1 MTYRPARLV
10 DAAFDP
16 VTSPSAPSEYRV
28 QAMVDGLDHVAA
40 EMERV
45 WGVGR
50 LRFLASDLLRAKF
63 DEQQARV
70 DAAVA
75 SGQESF
81 VRVHVEAMLR
91 AWQALDRSAREA
103 GHEPLSSEVWEVAL
117 PTSGEVIA
125 LVRDAADSPSVAQG
139 RPVFTLPEVARLI
152 ETLGA
157 TVLETKRFFPG
168 AVVTDAHSSKS
179 FDWSKGD
186 DMPF

>member
-1 MTYRPARLV
+1 MTYRPARRV
-10 DAAFDP
+10 DATFDP
-16 VTSPSAPSEYRV
+16 ATSPSAPGEYRIR
-28 QAMVDGLDHVAA
+28 AMVDGLDEIAST
-40 EMERV
+40 MDRV

-50 LRFLASDLLRAKF
+50 LRLLVPDPLRTKF

-81 VRVHVEAMLR
+81 VLVQVEAMRR
-91 AWQALDRSAREA
+91 AWQALDREARA
-103 GHEPLSSEVWEVAL
+103 DGAKPLSSDVWEATL

-125 LVRDAADSPSVAQG
+125 LVRTEAGASQAPEG
-139 RPVFTLPEVARLI
+139 RTVFTLPEIAKLI
-152 ETLGA
+152 ESLGS
-157 TVLETKRFFPG
+157 TVLDAKRAFPG
-168 AVVTDAHSSKS
+168 AVVTDAHSRKP

>member
-1 MTYRPARLV
+1 MTYRPARRL
-10 DAAFDP
+10 DTPFDP
-16 VTSPSAPSEYRV
+16 ATSPSAPGEYRIR
-28 QAMVDGLDHVAA
+28 ALLDGLDRCAA
-40 EMERV
+40 EMDRV

-50 LRFLASDLLRAKF
+50 LRLLVSEPLRAKF

-81 VRVHVEAMLR
+81 VRVQVEAMHR
-91 AWQALDRSAREA
+91 AWRALDRAMRAEGA
-103 GHEPLSSEVWEVAL
+103 NPLSSDVWEIAL
-117 PTSGEVIA
+117 PMSDEVIA
-125 LVRDAADSPSVAQG
+125 LVRDGADAGSVAQG

-152 ETLGA
+152 ETLGS
-157 TVLETKRFFPG
+157 TVLETKRVFPG
-168 AVVTDAHSSKS
+168 ATVTDAHSSKP

>member
-1 MTYRPARLV
+1 MTYRPARRV
-10 DAAFDP
+10 DVTFDP
-16 VTSPSAPSEYRV
+16 ATSPSAPGAYRM
-28 QAMVDGLDHVAA
+28 QAMVDGLEQVAA
-40 EMERV
+40 EMDRV

-50 LRFLASDLLRAKF
+50 LRLLVSDVLRAKF

-81 VRVHVEAMLR
+81 VRVQVEAMRR
-91 AWQALDRSAREA
+91 AWQALDHAARA
-103 GHEPLSSEVWEVAL
+103 DGAKPLSPDVWECPL

-125 LVRDAADSPSVAQG
+125 LVRDEASASHVPQG
-139 RPVFTLPEVARLI
+139 RPMFTLPEIARLI
-152 ETLGA
+152 EMLGSA
-157 TVLETKRFFPG
+157 VLEAKRVFPG
-168 AVVTDAHSSKS
+168 SVINHAHCNKP

>member
-1 MTYRPARLV
+1 VTYRPARRV

-16 VTSPSAPSEYRV
+16 ATSPSAPGEYRIR
-28 QAMVDGLDHVAA
+28 AMVAGLDDVAA
-40 EMERV
+40 EMDRV

-50 LRFLASDLLRAKF
+50 LRLLVSDVLRAKF

-81 VRVHVEAMLR
+81 VRVQVEAMRR
-91 AWQALDRSAREA
+91 AWQALDRTARA
-103 GHEPLSSEVWEVAL
+103 DGAKSLSSDVWEVAL

-125 LVRDAADSPSVAQG
+125 LVRDEACASQAPEG
-139 RPVFTLPEVARLI
+139 RPVFTLPEIAGLI
-152 ETLGA
+152 KTLGL
-157 TVLETKRFFPG
+157 TVLEAKRIFPG
-168 AVVTDAHSSKS
+168 AAITHMHSSKP

>member
-1 MTYRPARLV
+1 MTYRPARRV

-16 VTSPSAPSEYRV
+16 ATSPSAPSEYRIR
-28 QAMVDGLDHVAA
+28 AMLDGLGEVAA
-40 EMERV
+40 EIDRV

-50 LRFLASDLLRAKF
+50 LRLLVSDPLRAKF

-81 VRVHVEAMLR
+81 VRVQVEAMQR
-91 AWQALDRSAREA
+91 AWQALDRAARA
-103 GHEPLSSEVWEVAL
+103 TGHEPLPSEVWEVAL
-117 PTSGEVIA
+117 PSSGEVISF
-125 LVRDAADSPSVAQG
+125 VRDAAHSGSVPQG
-139 RPVFTLPEVARLI
+139 RPVFTLPEIARLI
-152 ETLGA
+152 ETLGP
-157 TVLETKRFFPG
+157 TVLEAKRVFPG
-168 AVVTDAHSSKS
+168 AAITHLHSNKP